1 MLSVI
6 CVCILKFIFTV
17 MFCFIIAFLILHF
30 LIIFWICIFSL
41 LLSSTAP
48 YPQGPRIYLCPSSPF
63 LSCGSLHLKKS
74 CLLLSESS
82 LPPHHSSLVSPV
94 LRKSVSFSE
103 ELFLAA
109 SGRITLRQL
118 LIPLFWIIFEKNY
131 FILQRSSGY
140 FYTGCT
146 SYISYSQTDLNDW
159 NYHEDMIEDYLM
171 DNYEYSAKII
181 LYVKK
186 VLWLRT

>member
-17 MFCFIIAFLILHF
+17 MFCFIIAFLILRF

-109 SGRITLRQL
+109 SGRITLCQL
-118 LIPLFWIIFEKNY
+118 FNPFILNHLWKNY

-140 FYTGCT
+140 FYTDVLIFFIGRH
-146 SYISYSQTDLNDW
+146 LNDW
-159 NYHEDMIEDYLM
+159 NLSWGHGWGLLDG
-171 DNYEYSAKII
+171 
-181 LYVKK
+181 
-186 VLWLRT
+186 

>member
-1 MLSVI
+1 MILLMTSYAYLI
-6 CVCILKFIFTV
+6 CVCILQFISTV

-30 LIIFWICIFSL
+30 LVIFWICNFSL

-48 YPQGPRIYLCPSSPF
+48 YPQGARIYLCPSSPS

-82 LPPHHSSLVSPV
+82 LPPHPSSLVSPV

-109 SGRITLRQL
+109 SGRIILCQL
-118 LIPLFWIIFEKNY
+118 FNP
-131 FILQRSSGY
+131 FILNHLWKKLI
-140 FYTGCT
+140 
-146 SYISYSQTDLNDW
+146 ISYHIEVLGILHSMYSYFSYWQT
-159 NYHEDMIEDYLM
+159 
-171 DNYEYSAKII
+171 
-181 LYVKK
+181 V
-186 VLWLRT
+186 

>member
-1 MLSVI
+1 MY
-6 CVCILKFIFTV
+6 ILKFIFTV
-17 MFCFIIAFLILHF
+17 MFCFTIAFLILHF

-48 YPQGPRIYLCPSSPF
+48 YPQGPRNYLCPSSPS

-82 LPPHHSSLVSPV
+82 LTPHHSSLVSPV

-109 SGRITLRQL
+109 SGRITLCQLFNPFILNHLWKKVIISYYQQL
-118 LIPLFWIIFEKNY
+118 LGILHRMYLFFLLAK
-131 FILQRSSGY
+131 
-140 FYTGCT
+140 
-146 SYISYSQTDLNDW
+146 LNV
-159 NYHEDMIEDYLM
+159 YKL
-171 DNYEYSAKII
+171 
-181 LYVKK
+181 
-186 VLWLRT
+186 LWGHN

>member
-1 MLSVI
+1 
-6 CVCILKFIFTV
+6 

-48 YPQGPRIYLCPSSPF
+48 YPQGPRIYLCPSSPS

-109 SGRITLRQL
+109 SGRITLCQL
-118 LIPLFWIIFEKNY
+118 FNP
-131 FILQRSSGY
+131 FILSHLWKWLI
-140 FYTGCT
+140 
-146 SYISYSQTDLNDW
+146 ISYCK
-159 NYHEDMIEDYLM
+159 E
-171 DNYEYSAKII
+171 
-181 LYVKK
+181 
-186 VLWLRT
+186 VLGVFYRAYFLFFLLVDRRKWLEWLREHDWGLLDG